1 VLPLFAAPGLLVTGD
16 AVREYEQR
24 FAAEVGVRHAFSFWA
39 GRLALYATLRAL
51 GVGPGD
57 EVLVQVPTHVV
68 VPNAIRFTGATPV
81 FVDCDRQTLNMDIGR
96 AEALVTPQTRVVV
109 LQHTFGLPAD
119 IDGVAALVE
128 RHGLILIEDCV
139 HALGSGYRGRRIGTF
154 GTAAF
159 FSTEETKTIST
170 TMGGMLV
177 TDDDQLAELIERFQA
192 GCSWPPTSQVA
203 RYLLKFWLY
212 LVLTRPRSYGVA
224 EPLYELIGRRNP
236 LPAATDENERSGRRP
251 SGYEMRLSNAQ
262 ARLGL
267 SQLDRLDQNVRHR
280 RRIAAIYGQ
289 LLAERGL
296 WHPIESPDVE
306 PAYVRYPVRVTDRD
320 AAIRASRVSQLG
332 TWFTSVLE
340 EAEPPDAVGY
350 LRGSCPVAEGA
361 AGRLVNLPTHERV
374 RADDAAAIIRAIA
387 DHVEPAAVDPERHGL
402 STRW

>member
-1 VLPLFAAPGLLVTGD
+1 
-16 AVREYEQR
+16 
-24 FAAEVGVRHAFSFWA
+24 
-39 GRLALYATLRAL
+39 
-51 GVGPGD
+51 
-57 EVLVQVPTHVV
+57 
-68 VPNAIRFTGATPV
+68 
-81 FVDCDRQTLNMDIGR
+81 
-96 AEALVTPQTRVVV
+96 
-109 LQHTFGLPAD
+109 
-119 IDGVAALVE
+119 
-128 RHGLILIEDCV
+128 
-139 HALGSGYRGRRIGTF
+139 
-154 GTAAF
+154 
-159 FSTEETKTIST
+159 
-170 TMGGMLV
+170 MGGMLV